1 MIGGWLGHVTSV
13 LTSDWLQGADPG
25 GGRGQQQR
33 GAAAALHQESWDISP
48 GRVQPRGGG
57 RGLVSGG
64 GVRVPRLPRGD
75 GPQQRAGLLQ
85 VSPSSPGDW

>member
-1 MIGGWLGHVTSV
+1 MTLFEERANNGYLTPLKLTLGRRGGCV
-13 LTSDWLQGADPG
+13 L
-25 GGRGQQQR
+25 
-33 GAAAALHQESWDISP
+33 ALVIPWFASGVVDLARKASR
-48 GRVQPRGGG
+48 RVQPRGGG

-85 VSPSSPGDW
+85 EVL